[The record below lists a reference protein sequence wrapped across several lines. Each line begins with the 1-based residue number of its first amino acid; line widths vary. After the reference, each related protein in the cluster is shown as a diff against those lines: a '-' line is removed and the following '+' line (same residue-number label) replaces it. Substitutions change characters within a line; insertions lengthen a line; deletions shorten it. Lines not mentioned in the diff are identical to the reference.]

1 MSTFADYDEEMQRR
15 REIHVAALEA
25 RKLKARTYSPEQLL
39 VEDILEA
46 RSRDGHR
53 GEVYFLRESGS
64 GAIKIGTS
72 TNVAL
77 RVRNIRRDMPH
88 EVVLL
93 ATIRGGYQVEAQ
105 LLAFFEHAR
114 IRGEW
119 FRPVPELLEYIEGL
133 PK

>member
-15 REIHVAALEA
+15 REIHVAAL
-25 RKLKARTYSPEQLL
+25 KLESWKARTYSPEQLL

-93 ATIRGGYQVEAQ
+93 ATIRAGTKWKRNYS
-105 LLAFFEHAR
+105 L
-114 IRGEW
+114 
-119 FRPVPELLEYIEGL
+119 FRTRAYSG
-133 PK
+133 